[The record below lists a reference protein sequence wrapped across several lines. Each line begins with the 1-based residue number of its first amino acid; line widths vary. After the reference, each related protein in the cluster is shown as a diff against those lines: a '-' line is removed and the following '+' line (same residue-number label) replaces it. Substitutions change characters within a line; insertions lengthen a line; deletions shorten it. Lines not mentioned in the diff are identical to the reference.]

1 MIFPM
6 TGYELGFN
14 EVSSVGSAR
23 ATNSDPRGARPMTYI
38 NEVKQVRTLTREHT
52 CSSATADTAVEPSEL
67 LQDLAFKEKSES

>member
-38 NEVKQVRTLTREHT
+38 NEVKQVRTLTREHNCSSEGAT
-52 CSSATADTAVEPSEL
+52 CFSATADTAVEPSKL
-67 LQDLAFKEKSES
+67 L